1 MVVFLITLC
10 LKDWLFET
18 KGLEYTGYSMFGG
31 RMCPTLAESCC
42 TSIRTLLFKDI
53 NDSLMAVCCA
63 HAWPQI
69 TFFATDFLW
78 ICKNVPN
85 LCGISW
91 LRGRCLCSLVNPCV
105 YAECRSLLLS
115 ICQGA
120 VRATLGTE
128 ALSVPQNLARE
139 AFAPL
144 GQGEAS

>member
-1 MVVFLITLC
+1 MVGFLITLC

-31 RMCPTLAESCC
+31 RMCPTLAESSC

-115 ICQGA
+115 ICQGGCEGHFEH
-120 VRATLGTE
+120 RGPLCS
-128 ALSVPQNLARE
+128 LNLAR
-139 AFAPL
+139 ATFAPR
-144 GQGEAS
+144 SSIR

>member
-69 TFFATDFLW
+69 TFFATDFLQKRPKSVRH
-78 ICKNVPN
+78 IMVK
-85 LCGISW
+85 GIE
-91 LRGRCLCSLVNPCV
+91 GVCV
-105 YAECRSLLLS
+105 VS
-115 ICQGA
+115 
-120 VRATLGTE
+120 
-128 ALSVPQNLARE
+128 
-139 AFAPL
+139 
-144 GQGEAS
+144 